1 MTRSEALICVVL
13 LAGFGPG
20 VQAADP
26 PAKLTP
32 EQRKALEA
40 RGKELSTAGEK
51 AYQAGKHAEAIKSFE
66 AALEVSRALYPRDA
80 FPDGHANLA
89 ERLNNLA
96 VLYESQG
103 KYAAAEPLYKDAL
116 EMTKRLFKGDHP
128 DVATDLNNLAG
139 LTRLR

>member
-1 MTRSEALICVVL
+1 MTRREALVCVVL

-20 VQAADP
+20 LMAADP

-40 RGKELSTAGEK
+40 RLDELNTAGGK
-51 AYQAGKHAEAIKSFE
+51 AYGAGKHAEALKAFE

-89 ERLNNLA
+89 TSLHNLA
-96 VLYESQG
+96 VLYWSEWSSRCCSG
-103 KYAAAEPLYKDAL
+103 RWPCW
-116 EMTKRLFKGDHP
+116 P
-128 DVATDLNNLAG
+128 S
-139 LTRLR
+139 